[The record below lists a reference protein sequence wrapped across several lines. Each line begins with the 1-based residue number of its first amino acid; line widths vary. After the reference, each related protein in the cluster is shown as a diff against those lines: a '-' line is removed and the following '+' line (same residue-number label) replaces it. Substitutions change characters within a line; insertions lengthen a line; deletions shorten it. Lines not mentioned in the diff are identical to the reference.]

1 MSNDPSL
8 AMLRNPTHLS
18 KKRIRSDFSSQPKL
32 PGTTESRDEQ
42 AAVDYEL
49 EVEMYE
55 NQRIGKECDRQI
67 MTLASAKN
75 NQNLNRETE
84 DMFLW

>member
-1 MSNDPSL
+1 M
-8 AMLRNPTHLS
+8 
-18 KKRIRSDFSSQPKL
+18 

-75 NQNLNRETE
+75 NQNLAGKHHTSLNFADRLRKTQVRI
-84 DMFLW
+84 D